1 MPLYT
6 FKDKQ
11 ITEVQNTQFGIEEIQ
26 ERSDLQAALRDK
38 IDKITV
44 ISPDTLVINPILEI
58 ARRQGYPVEEL

>member
-11 ITEVQNTQFGIEEIQ
+11 ITEVQNTQFGIEKIQ

-38 IDKITV
+38 ITV
-44 ISPDTLVINPILEI
+44 ISPDTLVI
-58 ARRQGYPVEEL
+58 AEEFSGSPKAVRTHCGDG